1 MKEKFQTKRSL
12 KRELAETKSDLLYYR
27 NKLCMI
33 EVKLREQKETG
44 KNGYTTLREISNIM
58 YYEEGVSD
66 KEDFNG
72 N

>member
-33 EVKLREQKETG
+33 EAKLREQKETS

-66 KEDFNG
+66 KEDSNG